1 MIDET
6 DLKLIEELR
15 GDGRATYATL
25 ATKLGVSK
33 ATVSRKIDRLIKD
46 DALRIIGVTD
56 PKKIGNIVSAMIA
69 LNVAFNKIDDVC
81 FQLVDNPK
89 VHLLFSSF
97 GRYDVFLLTHAPNEE
112 MLTRFIKDELSQI
125 EGVKDVETFYII
137 SQFKAGHGVF
147 IKKKPA

>member
-1 MIDET
+1 MIDEI
-6 DLKLIEELR
+6 DLKLIEGLR

-25 ATKLGVSK
+25 AAKLGVSK
-33 ATVSRKIDRLIKD
+33 ATISRKIGLLIKED
-46 DALRIIGVTD
+46 VLRIIGVAD
-56 PKKIGNIVSAMIA
+56 MKKIGNDVSAMIA

-112 MLTRFIKDELSQI
+112 MLTSFIKDELSQI

-137 SQFKAGHGVF
+137 NQFKAGYGVF
-147 IKKKPA
+147 LKRKTT